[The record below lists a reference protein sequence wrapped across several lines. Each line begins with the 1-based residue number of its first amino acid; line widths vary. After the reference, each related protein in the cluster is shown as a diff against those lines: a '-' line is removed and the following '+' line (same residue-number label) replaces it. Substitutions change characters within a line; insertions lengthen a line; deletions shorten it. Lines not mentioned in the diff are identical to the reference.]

1 MNYFNQNKKQNN
13 DIRKSSIAPLEQYF
27 MSRDEYIIFCEKTR
41 IHTEDVV
48 LEQKACLCIESTCDC
63 FLKYINYEN

>member
-27 MSRDEYIIFCEKTR
+27 MSRDEYIIFCEKNKNTYR
-41 IHTEDVV
+41 R
-48 LEQKACLCIESTCDC
+48 CC
-63 FLKYINYEN
+63 FRTKSMFMFF